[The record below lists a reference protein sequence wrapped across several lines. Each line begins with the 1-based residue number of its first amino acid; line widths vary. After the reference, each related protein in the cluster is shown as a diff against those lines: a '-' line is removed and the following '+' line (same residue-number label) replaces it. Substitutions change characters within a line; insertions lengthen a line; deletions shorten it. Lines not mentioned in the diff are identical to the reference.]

1 MSDISQ
7 ESYST
12 SNCKPRLSRAVIY
25 FSVLIVAL
33 LVIRSNDHTIFRFLN
48 SIHSPISDQFW
59 LCCTTIGDGLL
70 LGICAGLFL
79 FVNPR
84 IPMFAILLMILSALL
99 IHATKAAMPE
109 LRPASLLSD
118 AHIIGPVLKYNSFPS
133 GHTAAAFSAAIGIG
147 LYLPVRFR
155 VGLVFTACLVGLSRI
170 FVGAHF
176 PGDVVGGI
184 IASLIVFYA
193 AIMLI
198 WPKIEPRIPAKPNNS
213 RFFRFVWVAELIAII
228 FAAVI
233 YSWRYAESP
242 WFAFCVSVFVGALF
256 CGLTYRLL
264 RGKAVPLVG

>member
-1 MSDISQ
+1 MPGTSQ

-12 SNCKPRLSRAVIY
+12 SDHKSRLSRPVIY
-25 FSVLIVAL
+25 FSVLIAAL

-59 LCCTTIGDGLL
+59 LCCTTMGDGLL

-84 IPMFAILLMILSALL
+84 IPMLAILLMILSALL

-109 LRPASLLSD
+109 LRPASLPVD

-133 GHTAAAFSAAIGIG
+133 AHTAAAFSAAIGIG
-147 LYLPVRFR
+147 FFVPTRFR
-155 VGLVFTACLVGLSRI
+155 IALVFIACLVGLSRI

-184 IASLIVFYA
+184 IASLIAFYV
-193 AIMLI
+193 AICAM
-198 WPKIEPRIPAKPNNS
+198 WAKIEPPTPAKPDNS
-213 RFFRFVWVAELIAII
+213 RFFRSMWIAELIAIV
-228 FAAVI
+228 FAAGV
-233 YSWRYAESP
+233 YSWQYAESP
-242 WFAFCVSVFVGALF
+242 WFAFCVSMSAGALF
-256 CGLTYRLL
+256 CVFANRFTSKER
-264 RGKAVPLVG
+264 